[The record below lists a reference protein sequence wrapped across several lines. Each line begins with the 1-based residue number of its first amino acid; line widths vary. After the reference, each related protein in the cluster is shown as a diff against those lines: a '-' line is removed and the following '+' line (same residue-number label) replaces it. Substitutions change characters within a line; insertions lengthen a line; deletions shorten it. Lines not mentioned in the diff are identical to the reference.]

1 MFKTKITGTYYLG
14 KEVMAYLRE
23 LPVNIKLNLEHEKNN
38 PYDEN
43 AIKVLSDEVEGSIH
57 LGYIPKEINVEILDK
72 INEGKKLEVI
82 YKGKSSI
89 EIFEGDEEKLN
100 MLGKIF

>member
-1 MFKTKITGTYYLG
+1 
-14 KEVMAYLRE
+14 
-23 LPVNIKLNLEHEKNN
+23 LEHEKNN